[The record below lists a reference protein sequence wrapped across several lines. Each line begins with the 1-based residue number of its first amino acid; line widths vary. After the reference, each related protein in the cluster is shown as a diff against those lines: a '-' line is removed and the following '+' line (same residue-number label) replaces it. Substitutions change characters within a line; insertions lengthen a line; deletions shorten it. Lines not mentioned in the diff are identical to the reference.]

1 MGISRATKEAWFN
14 KLNELLD
21 TYPSI
26 FIVNVDNVGSQQMHQ
41 IRASLRGKA
50 TVLMGKNTMVRR
62 ALRQILAE
70 KPQFEKLMPFV
81 KGNIGFV
88 FTSGDL
94 KDVRSSILSNRVA
107 APARAGAFAP
117 ADVMVKAGNT
127 GMEPGKT
134 SFFQALGVPT
144 KIARGTIEIVSDV
157 KVVTGGSRVGTSEA
171 TLLNMLNISPFT
183 YGMTV
188 TQIYENGQTFGS
200 EVLDV
205 SEDVL
210 VDRFLSGIKQVASI
224 SLALNYPTIAS
235 VTHTLVNSYKNLLA
249 VSLAT
254 DYEFE
259 GSAKVSNRIRS
270 SFCHRIAKYT
280 LKIQTA
286 DKPKI
291 DTHRA
296 FAPLKRLMASLA
308 TNVCE
313 QLTDMHSFRPRLTL
327 PTPLPLQLLPL
338 LLLLPRRPPPL
349 PLRRRRRRKLRS
361 PTMTWALVSLT
372 KAYVLPM
379 YSGLFPKNVY
389 GCRVVIHAILFTSG
403 SAHDP
408 CLCFALLPF
417 VPLLS
422 SVLYVSII

>member
-1 MGISRATKEAWFN
+1 MGISRATKEAWFI

-94 KDVRSSILSNRVA
+94 KDIREAILSNRVA
-107 APARAGAFAP
+107 APARAGGFAP
-117 ADVMVKAGNT
+117 ADVFVRAGNT

-134 SFFQALGVPT
+134 SFFQALGIPT

-157 KVVTGGSRVGTSEA
+157 KVVEGGSRVGTSEA

-188 TQIYENGQTFGS
+188 TQIYDNGQTFGS

-205 SEDVL
+205 DETVL
-210 VDRFLSGIKQVASI
+210 LGNFQLGVKQIASI

-235 VTHTLVNSYKNLLA
+235 VSHSLVNGYKNLIA

-254 DYEFE
+254 EYEFE
-259 GSAKVSNRIRS
+259 GSAKVRFFWCCCGIGG
-270 SFCHRIAKYT
+270 
-280 LKIQTA
+280 
-286 DKPKI
+286 
-291 DTHRA
+291 
-296 FAPLKRLMASLA
+296 
-308 TNVCE
+308 E
-313 QLTDMHSFRPRLTL
+313 
-327 PTPLPLQLLPL
+327 
-338 LLLLPRRPPPL
+338 
-349 PLRRRRRRKLRS
+349 
-361 PTMTWALVSLT
+361 
-372 KAYVLPM
+372 
-379 YSGLFPKNVY
+379 
-389 GCRVVIHAILFTSG
+389 
-403 SAHDP
+403 
-408 CLCFALLPF
+408 
-417 VPLLS
+417 
-422 SVLYVSII
+422 